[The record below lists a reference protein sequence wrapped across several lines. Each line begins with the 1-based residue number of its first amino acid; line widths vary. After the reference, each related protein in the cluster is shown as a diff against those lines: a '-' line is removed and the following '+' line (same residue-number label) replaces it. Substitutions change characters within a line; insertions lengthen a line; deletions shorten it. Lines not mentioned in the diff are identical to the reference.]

1 MKLVSQMTVVENP
14 RPREAVAYTSDH
26 GYASESEFLFEVAR
40 WIVEQGGTVSLVAVD
55 PEAVGFKI
63 GEVPFELHVVDVEAQ
78 DSEVFEPMD
87 VLVHFGHGTFAV
99 LDAEYFAESF
109 TVQRIPASSP
119 SSPWIV
125 QRPAMIT
132 DPPTDAPN
140 DVWKRLAENARLFA
154 NDVAGRVAADLAE
167 AAAVDNSEQ
176 ETDPIAELVRAIGHT
191 VDYVGTETLKPIPGW
206 SWFDALSKYAP
217 DIAAGY
223 QQAEA
228 DEPASA
234 PYITKDWPG
243 LKDGARVGVEIDG
256 EVFIGIAQN
265 TPDGLVVK
273 GIPVPAEPADTG
285 HDHSWTD
292 QQVAD
297 LAYGRVVDDISAATE
312 TGTGDA

>member
-55 PEAVGFKI
+55 PETVGFKI

-78 DSEVFEPMD
+78 DSDVFEPMD
-87 VLVHFGHGTFAV
+87 VLVHFGSGTFAV
-99 LDAEYFAESF
+99 LGADYFAESF

-154 NDVAGRVAADLAE
+154 NDVAGKVAADLAE
-167 AAAVDNSEQ
+167 AASVDE
-176 ETDPIAELVRAIGHT
+176 AE
-191 VDYVGTETLKPIPGW
+191 
-206 SWFDALSKYAP
+206 
-217 DIAAGY
+217 
-223 QQAEA
+223 
-228 DEPASA
+228 EPAVA
-234 PYITKDWPG
+234 PYMTKDWPG

-256 EVFIGIAQN
+256 EVFIGIARN